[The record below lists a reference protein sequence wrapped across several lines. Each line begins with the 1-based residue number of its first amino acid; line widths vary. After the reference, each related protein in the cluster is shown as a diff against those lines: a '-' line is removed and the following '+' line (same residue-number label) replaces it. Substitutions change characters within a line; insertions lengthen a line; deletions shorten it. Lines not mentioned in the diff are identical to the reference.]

1 MMRPLVLFPQV
12 ISQADMLTCTFDLKR
27 RKSIMIKA
35 IFVDYT
41 GTLVQERGVEIET
54 VVTKICM
61 SSSLKNP
68 QEVLKLWWK
77 KLKQYEENSY
87 GDSYHTEDEI
97 VDFLLS
103 DFEREIQMKANKEE
117 LHSLIQKFWVNAPLF
132 PDVPPFFEK
141 CPYPVYVI
149 SNNGIQ
155 YVQTSLTQKNIF
167 PRGIVCADMVC
178 AYKPHRELFEK
189 ALEISGLNADE
200 VIHIGDSFGSDVIGA
215 RAAGI
220 RPILLQR
227 GQKQSYPDV
236 RSVSEL
242 PEVLQYI

>member
-1 MMRPLVLFPQV
+1 
-12 ISQADMLTCTFDLKR
+12 
-27 RKSIMIKA
+27 MIKA
-35 IFVDYT
+35 VFVDYT
-41 GTLVQERGVEIET
+41 GTLVQEKGREIET
-54 VVTKICM
+54 VVAKICK
-61 SSSLKNP
+61 SSSLKDP

-87 GDSYHTEDEI
+87 KDSYRTEDEI
-97 VDFLLS
+97 VDILLS
-103 DFEREIQMKANKEE
+103 EFEKEIQMKANKEE

-132 PDVPPFFEK
+132 PDVPLFFEK
-141 CPYPVYVI
+141 CQYPIYVI

-155 YVQTSLTQKNIF
+155 YVQTGLAEKNIF
-167 PRGIVCADMVC
+167 PTGIVCADMVS

-189 ALEISGLNADE
+189 ALEICGLNADE
-200 VIHIGDSFGSDVIGA
+200 VIHIGDSFDSDVIGA

-227 GQKQSYPDV
+227 GQKQSYPEV